1 MTLPENPCIVNVTAW
16 KVKGGKVRQ
25 LPEVLAQESLLT
37 LAINGFKAFNLLYL
51 PGLETELSVGFL
63 LTSGVIEGTADILE
77 MRLAPA
83 DPSAG
88 RFYAQVQVRLGK
100 TFDNK
105 RDLSAMTAE
114 AVLTGVDAA
123 GKCLTGEQFRKFPD
137 PQVQVSIDE
146 IVTLMVG
153 LPERQEI
160 FRQTGATHAI
170 FLAAAGRGEVILGA
184 EDVGRHNAF
193 DKVIGQALMKNLPMG
208 DKIALLSGRASFE
221 MVFKSA
227 RAGITLMASVSAPT
241 SLAVRLAE
249 LQGITLIGFVRGE
262 RLNIY
267 THPHRIAELDRQT
280 KSQQDH

>member
-1 MTLPENPCIVNVTAW
+1 MAFPEDPGCSTVTAW

-25 LPEVLAQESLLT
+25 APEVLARESLLT

-63 LTSGVIEGTADILE
+63 LTSGIIEGTADILE

-83 DPSAG
+83 DPGAG
-88 RFYAQVQVRLGK
+88 RDFAQVQVRLTK

-114 AVLTGVDAA
+114 AVLTGAKAA
-123 GKCLTGEQFRKFPD
+123 GKSLTAGQFQEFPD
-137 PQVQVSIDE
+137 THAQISISE
-146 IVTLMVG
+146 IVTLITG

-160 FRQTGATHAI
+160 FRATGATHAI
-170 FLAAAGRGEVILGA
+170 FLAAAGRGEMVLGA

-193 DKVIGQALMKNLPMG
+193 DKVIGQALMKNLPTS

-221 MVFKSA
+221 MVFKAA
-227 RAGITLMASVSAPT
+227 RAGIPVMASVSAPT
-241 SLAVRLAE
+241 ALAVKLAE
-249 LQGITLIGFVRGE
+249 FQGITLIGFVRGE

-267 THPHRIAELDRQT
+267 THPHRLNDLEIR
-280 KSQQDH
+280 K